1 MPTSAPGSSRRGGS
15 GRVVGGSG
23 GSSRGFIG
31 APALGSIGSSS
42 RGFTLIELLIVVALV
57 AMVSGLV
64 SLAIRDP
71 AASRLEREAARL
83 SALLEAARAEA
94 RASGLAVR
102 WVPTGAADQVIVAA
116 RVTDNAAG
124 AALAGATRT
133 ATATATEAGG
143 ADFVFVG
150 LPAAL
155 GLPQRWL
162 GPDVSAEII
171 GGRSVLLGPE
181 PLIGAQRVVLR
192 LADQRITL
200 ATDGLGPFAVVID
213 PAP

>member
-1 MPTSAPGSSRRGGS
+1 MPMSAPGNSPCG
-15 GRVVGGSG
+15 VVGGG
-23 GSSRGFIG
+23 GFV
-31 APALGSIGSSS
+31 LGDVTGGNRCSAS

-83 SALLEAARAEA
+83 SALLESARAEA

-102 WVPTGAADQVIVAA
+102 WVPTSAADGVNAA
-116 RVTDNAAG
+116 TWVTDKSAGTGSTGTRTSATANAA
-124 AALAGATRT
+124 TT
-133 ATATATEAGG
+133 DG
-143 ADFVFVG
+143 ADFRFVG

-162 GPDVSAEII
+162 GPDVSAEIL

-181 PLIGAQRVVLR
+181 PLIGAQRIVLR

-200 ATDGLGPFAVVID
+200 ATDGLGPFAVVVD
-213 PAP
+213 AAP

>member
-1 MPTSAPGSSRRGGS
+1 MPMSAPGSSHHRAVRGL
-15 GRVVGGSG
+15 
-23 GSSRGFIG
+23 G
-31 APALGSIGSSS
+31 AAFGKPS

-57 AMVSGLV
+57 AVVSGLV

-71 AASRLEREAARL
+71 AGSRLEREAARL
-83 SALLEAARAEA
+83 SALLESARAEA

-102 WVPTGAADQVIVAA
+102 WVPAAAADAA
-116 RVTDNAAG
+116 NAASSLG
-124 AALAGATRT
+124 DKAVGT
-133 ATATATEAGG
+133 ATTSTSTTIADAADAAGT
-143 ADFVFVG
+143 DFRFVG

-181 PLIGAQRVVLR
+181 PLIGAQRIVLR

>member
-1 MPTSAPGSSRRGGS
+1 MPMSAPGSSERRGAGGS
-15 GRVVGGSG
+15 GDAFGK
-23 GSSRGFIG
+23 
-31 APALGSIGSSS
+31 SS

-57 AMVSGLV
+57 AVVSGLV

-83 SALLEAARAEA
+83 SALLESARAEA

-102 WVPTGAADQVIVAA
+102 WVPAGAADAG
-116 RVTDNAAG
+116 NAAN
-124 AALAGATRT
+124 AATSVGDKAAGIAVTT
-133 ATATATEAGG
+133 AADTAGT
-143 ADFVFVG
+143 DFRFVG

-181 PLIGAQRVVLR
+181 PLIGAQRIVLR